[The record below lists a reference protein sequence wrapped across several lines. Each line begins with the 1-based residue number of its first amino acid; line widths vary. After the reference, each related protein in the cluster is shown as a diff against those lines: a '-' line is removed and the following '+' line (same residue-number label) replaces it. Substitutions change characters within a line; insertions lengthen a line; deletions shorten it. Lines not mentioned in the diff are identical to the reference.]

1 MSYATDMR
9 RLVLRDMRERA
20 EREAREAR
28 EAEDCADDSYWESLG
43 ESQMEMTLLGE

>member
-20 EREAREAR
+20 EREAREA
-28 EAEDCADDSYWESLG
+28 EAEGCADDSYWESLG